1 MNTRRSSGSIEAREQ
16 RNMAKRMNIAQE
28 FYLFIR
34 ENKAYWMVPPVV
46 VLLLLALVIILG
58 STSVA
63 PFIYTLF

>member
-1 MNTRRSSGSIEAREQ
+1 
-16 RNMAKRMNIAQE
+16 MAKRMNIAQE